1 MCDFAKRGGG
11 IIDSFVDEDGFTTVM
26 WVAVSSNFFKETS
39 SLSISFNSRTLDGNY
54 TKVNTVKQAR
64 KYMTNE
70 AVSIQNEE
78 IGKARR
84 KELIQSGQEKH
95 HQTSSP
101 NVLKTQ
107 SATRGRAKVPRTDGN
122 ICQQKLDEIQQP
134 QVEGGIKIPLH
145 GAGTH
150 WTQQPWF
157 WGVNQPPYVPG
168 FQHVVVGGA
177 VQHPPVANLNQ
188 HPPVANLTQ
197 HPTMANL
204 IQQPQPALNGI
215 QQPQPVLNGIQQPQ
229 PVLNGMQQQQPP
241 PGFQQPP
248 PGLNG
253 IQQLQ
258 EWQMGSSSS
267 QFVMRFRSH
276 RHQKRKLQWINSE
289 CEITDWARRSS
300 VDKFRGEIRRSSVAR
315 KI

>member
-1 MCDFAKRGGG
+1 
-11 IIDSFVDEDGFTTVM
+11 
-26 WVAVSSNFFKETS
+26 
-39 SLSISFNSRTLDGNY
+39 
-54 TKVNTVKQAR
+54 
-64 KYMTNE
+64 MTDE

-95 HQTSSP
+95 QTSSP

-107 SATRGRAKVPRTDGN
+107 SATGGSAKEPRTDG

-134 QVEGGIKIPLH
+134 QVEGGIKSPLH

-150 WTQQPWF
+150 WIPQPWF
-157 WGVNQPPYVPG
+157 WGVNQPPYVRG
-168 FQHVVVGGA
+168 FQQVVVGGA

-204 IQQPQPALNGI
+204 IQQPQPLLNGI
-215 QQPQPVLNGIQQPQ
+215 
-229 PVLNGMQQQQPP
+229 QQQQPP

-248 PGLNG
+248 LGSQQPPPGLNG
-253 IQQLQ
+253 IQQPGVANGIQQLPVCN
-258 EWQMGSSSS
+258 EI
-267 QFVMRFRSH
+267 
-276 RHQKRKLQWINSE
+276 QKPPAPKE
-289 CEITDWARRSS
+289 DAT
-300 VDKFRGEIRRSSVAR
+300 VDKFRGEITDWAEEVPSLEKS
-315 KI
+315 KEISK